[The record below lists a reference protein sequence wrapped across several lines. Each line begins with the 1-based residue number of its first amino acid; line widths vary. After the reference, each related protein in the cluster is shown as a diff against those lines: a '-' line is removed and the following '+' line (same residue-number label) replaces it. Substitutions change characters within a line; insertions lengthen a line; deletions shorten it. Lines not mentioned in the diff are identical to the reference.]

1 MWEGVTSAVLGQKM
15 FGEDGVYCKMEGGT
29 YRTWSKLDNRD
40 GKVGDDI
47 QQKPAGNNFLQV
59 TNIFMLPA
67 QFIWGRVMQMKERSD
82 MSF

>member
-15 FGEDGVYCKMEGGT
+15 FEEDGVYCKMEGGT

-47 QQKPAGNNFLQV
+47 Q
-59 TNIFMLPA
+59 
-67 QFIWGRVMQMKERSD
+67 
-82 MSF
+82 